1 MRPLTI
7 SVFLVEVLGDTFDE
21 EREIARLCAA
31 LVVGSVDII
40 VDGSDGGGNPKEK
53 ESSPSR
59 KGVCI
64 AGCLKPQGFAA
75 GYAELSVCG

>member
-21 EREIARLCAA
+21 EREIPRLCAA
-31 LVVGSVDII
+31 LVVGSVDIV
-40 VDGSDGGGNPKEK
+40 VDGSEGGGNPKEK
-53 ESSPSR
+53 ASRPSW

-64 AGCLKPQGFAA
+64 ARCLRPQSFC
-75 GYAELSVCG
+75 SS